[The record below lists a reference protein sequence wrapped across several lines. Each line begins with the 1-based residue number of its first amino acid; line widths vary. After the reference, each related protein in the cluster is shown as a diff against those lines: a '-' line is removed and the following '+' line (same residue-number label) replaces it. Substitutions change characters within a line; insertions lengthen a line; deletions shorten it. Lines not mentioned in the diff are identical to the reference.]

1 MDQVTETA
9 EQGSARQVC
18 LQLPEGM
25 DVEESGVGEES
36 RKSLKR
42 QREPLANGEQN
53 FPSSPQPPGG
63 LKRRCLEPSGEENVK
78 PLQLWGGSPG
88 RSRLRWAEQMVK
100 PDTPAISSVQSRLQ
114 QLNQRREGAAPPA
127 QRCLS
132 DPGRGALSG
141 CDPQA
146 EEEGSRAELRLIGDA
161 EFRSRLER
169 FELRPPEDSPSLSTP
184 RPRVLSSF
192 ARTIQQKL
200 QSAETPS
207 TSRAERI
214 RREREQE
221 LRLLK
226 SLPISDNA
234 WLKRSW
240 SDPSLAE
247 QAEPDVQVEKT
258 GSDRW
263 SELEHSS
270 ATETSA
276 SSEENSCFTEEP
288 CPQVKSTGEREE
300 AQSPTEL
307 QELKKVSFALEPEMI
322 NESMASEAGPQA
334 SLRKQSMSEVELT
347 SQEEMNTSEMIDQMF
362 KGVLDITVEEEEGEK
377 EEDGNWNSNGEELG
391 EEKKEQG
398 DEKMNTKDENEPLDT
413 SLEELLTIPPSCI
426 LSPLSKSLAAV
437 VTPMTLAP
445 SPQLDPPPVLLTPEE
460 VASPPVDSPPLYSI
474 DAYRNQRQ
482 LSQRPAQSVAPAVS
496 RRAID
501 RSRPQPPVNTKE
513 KITLLNEEAA
523 KLQGVISQTLQAL
536 SCCTDEGHGRGSLE
550 EVEAEKLLLVSYEK
564 RSALLAEVS
573 RLREG
578 NMGQAGVCDPDLGS
592 LSVEPC
598 RGTVTISNVQ
608 LPLKVEFICPAR
620 ARTGQPTHYFFVLI
634 RYGACNI
641 VATPLA
647 TAADAR
653 NGDTISFPTSIT
665 LQDIRANFQID
676 VEVYSL
682 SRSTGNNLNMERRST
697 KYKVTPKK
705 LLNTIS
711 RFNHSLTSATLPSM
725 NPRRSSNFSLVGSH
739 KITLASL
746 GRSKFP
752 LDKVP
757 FLSPLEGNI
766 YLRMECEGHSHIQH
780 RGFLTMFEDVNG
792 FGAWHRHWFCL
803 EESRLSYWNY
813 PNDEH
818 IRTAEGSISLASCSS
833 HCVRPVTRDS
843 CARPNT
849 FELVNTRTLQQNQHQ
864 GLDKRWFSADTREER
879 EEWMEK
885 LNQSLLDLRTWKPRP
900 VTSDPSPVDHPERAY
915 CRPHARV
922 QQLHLSIVFSMSCE
936 L

>member
-18 LQLPEGM
+18 LQLPDGM
-25 DVEESGVGEES
+25 DVEECGVQAES

-78 PLQLWGGSPG
+78 PLELWGGSPG

-100 PDTPAISSVQSRLQ
+100 PDTPVISSVQARLR

-146 EEEGSRAELRLIGDA
+146 DEEGSRAELRLIGDA
-161 EFRSRLER
+161 EFRSRVER
-169 FELRPPEDSPSLSTP
+169 FELRPPEDGPSLSTP

-226 SLPISDNA
+226 SQPISDNA

-247 QAEPDVQVEKT
+247 QAEPDVQVEKSS
-258 GSDRW
+258 SDQW
-263 SELEHSS
+263 SEVEHSS
-270 ATETSA
+270 TTETSA
-276 SSEENSCFTEEP
+276 SSEENSCFSEEP
-288 CPQVKSTGEREE
+288 CPQVKRTD
-300 AQSPTEL
+300 
-307 QELKKVSFALEPEMI
+307 
-322 NESMASEAGPQA
+322 
-334 SLRKQSMSEVELT
+334 VELT

-377 EEDGNWNSNGEELG
+377 EEDGNGNSNGEESG

-398 DEKMNTKDENEPLDT
+398 DEKMNAEDENKPLDT

-437 VTPMTLAP
+437 VTPMRVAP
-445 SPQLDPPPVLLTPEE
+445 SPQLDPPPLLLTPEE
-460 VASPPVDSPPLYSI
+460 VPTPPADSPPLYSI

-482 LSQRPAQSVAPAVS
+482 LSQPPVRSVTPAVS
-496 RRAID
+496 RRVTD
-501 RSRPQPPVNTKE
+501 RSRLQPPVNTKE

-523 KLQGVISQTLQAL
+523 KLQGVITQTLQAL

-578 NMGQAGVCDPDLGS
+578 NMGQAGVCDPDSRS
-592 LSVEPC
+592 LSTEPC

-620 ARTGQPTHYFFVLI
+620 TRTGQPTHYFFVLI

-653 NGDTISFPTSIT
+653 NGDTISFPTAIT

-711 RFNHSLTSATLPSM
+711 RFNHSLTSATMPSM

-746 GRSKFP
+746 GQSKFP

-757 FLSPLEGNI
+757 FLSPLAGNI
-766 YLRMECEGHSHIQH
+766 YLRLECEGHSHVQH

-818 IRTAEGSISLASCSS
+818 IRAPEGSISLASCSS

-849 FELVNTRTLQQNQHQ
+849 FELVNTRILQQNQCQ

-900 VTSDPSPVDHPERAY
+900 VTSDPQPCGPSRE
-915 CRPHARV
+915 
-922 QQLHLSIVFSMSCE
+922 SI